1 VSVAYKLW
9 AIGRVEVDTTAAGP
23 LLFPLPNFL
32 DQFAIGMGLA
42 VASIAVEAGLV
53 STRAVALL
61 RRRSS
66 LSWLAALALFAIAG
80 AMTGGTGLGGAAAN
94 ESEVLLRH
102 GLHGLIA
109 LAVVLP
115 AVTTTGPQGSAQRML
130 ALRTLQWLGL
140 ISYSIYLWHGLIE
153 LEVIKRIGQPE
164 GFAASAGTLLLVCG
178 ATIAVAAVSFYA
190 IERPALG
197 LRRLVPDRGR
207 AQRGARAPAAEA
219 AAARVELARSEP

>member
-1 VSVAYKLW
+1 
-9 AIGRVEVDTTAAGP
+9 
-23 LLFPLPNFL
+23 
-32 DQFAIGMGLA
+32 
-42 VASIAVEAGLV
+42 
-53 STRAVALL
+53 
-61 RRRSS
+61 
-66 LSWLAALALFAIAG
+66 LFAIAG

-94 ESEVLLRH
+94 ESEVVLRH

-207 AQRGARAPAAEA
+207 AQREVRVPAAEA
-219 AAARVELARSEP
+219 AVARVELARSEP